1 MAQFFK
7 DSLHIVSRKTDSNKH
22 VVPPRRQE
30 KPLVLCAASIYNTID
45 WTHFELAKRSNGGHR
60 QPGTNG

>member
-7 DSLHIVSRKTDSNKH
+7 DSLHIVSRMTDSDKH

-30 KPLVLCAASIYNTID
+30 KRLVLCAAATYNTID
-45 WTHFELAKRSNGGHR
+45 WTHFRTREKVKWGI
-60 QPGTNG
+60 QTNWNK